1 MKISNIL
8 PLAFVMS
15 FSSLIVSCEKPSS
28 APADTETAM
37 AEEEDHG
44 HDHAEGDHAHDGE
57 AGERIKHLEVP
68 DVTSAEDAKT
78 IFLERTAEITGKEKL
93 DTQELHEIH
102 MATYHLETAVAYY
115 AENSEGA
122 RKEAAEK
129 LAVVVEEVHL
139 SSEGFKPEEAR
150 KHIAEFA
157 RLAEAFSAGL

>member
-8 PLAFVMS
+8 PLVFVMGFS
-15 FSSLIVSCEKPSS
+15 FLLVSCEKPSS
-28 APADTETAM
+28 ASADTKTAA
-37 AEEEDHG
+37 AEEN
-44 HDHAEGDHAHDGE
+44 HDHAHEGEG
-57 AGERIKHLEVP
+57 GERIKHLEVP
-68 DVTSAEDAKT
+68 DVSSFADAKK

-93 DTQELHEIH
+93 DTEELHEIH

-115 AENSEGA
+115 AENSEDA
-122 RKEAAEK
+122 QKEAAEK